1 MGEKL
6 KYKIIKSERQ
16 YNNYCKDLEELLAKS
31 RKSDNDKIELIT
43 LLIEKWDDENYSLP
57 DLDPVKLL
65 KSLMIEHG
73 LKSKD
78 LISILNLSKG
88 TISKMLNYQ
97 TGLSKQT
104 IRRLSKYF
112 SLSQEAFN
120 KTYKLKHLDNR
131 KVNKALNGL
140 KFHG

>member
-97 TGLSKQT
+97 TGL
-104 IRRLSKYF
+104 
-112 SLSQEAFN
+112 
-120 KTYKLKHLDNR
+120 
-131 KVNKALNGL
+131 
-140 KFHG
+140 